1 LADALIGTA
10 VPILLLMT
18 IGFLSRKFGILK
30 HGDERVLSAYVY
42 FFALPALFIVDLAET
57 TFEAKTLTF
66 IFAGIMSVFIVVAV
80 YGLFYLILRC
90 ARLKIWLAIL
100 EM

>member
-1 LADALIGTA
+1 MADALIGTA

-42 FFALPALFIVDLAET
+42 FFALLALSIADLAET
-57 TFEAKTLTF
+57 TFEAKTITF
-66 IFAGIMSVFIVVAV
+66 IFAGIMPVFIVVAV

-90 ARLKIWLAIL
+90 AHASKYD
-100 EM
+100 